1 MNLRLKALDL
11 FFPRSLKRRKFRQLV
26 TLTSNAFEADAPD
39 IAGLS
44 FGDALRTYALF
55 TRNEAL
61 KSIDRRPLVKDRLFE
76 GGRNLGQELRRT
88 LKVRTNEDVLDAARI
103 LYRMI
108 GIDIRGTGSGEIAV
122 SRCYFSKFYSSEVC
136 KTIASLDEG
145 LLAGLS
151 GGAEL
156 KFLQTITEGN
166 SSCRGTIAFK
176 GLKNE
181 TSNSRRYR
189 CWWCNCC

>member
-88 LKVRTNEDVLDAARI
+88 LR
-103 LYRMI
+103 
-108 GIDIRGTGSGEIAV
+108 SGQR
-122 SRCYFSKFYSSEVC
+122 RCS
-136 KTIASLDEG
+136 
-145 LLAGLS
+145 
-151 GGAEL
+151 
-156 KFLQTITEGN
+156 
-166 SSCRGTIAFK
+166 
-176 GLKNE
+176 
-181 TSNSRRYR
+181 
-189 CWWCNCC
+189 

>member
-1 MNLRLKALDL
+1 MNFRLKALNFL
-11 FFPRSLKRRKFRQLV
+11 FPLSLKRGKFRQLV
-26 TLTSNAFEADAPD
+26 SLTSNAFEAVAPN

-44 FGDALRTYALF
+44 FDDALRTYALF

-61 KSIDRRPLVKDRLFE
+61 KSVDRRHLIKDRLFE
-76 GGRNLGQELRRT
+76 GGRELGKELRDI
-88 LKVRTNEDVLDAARI
+88 LKICTREDVLEGARI

-108 GIDIRGTGSGEIAV
+108 GIDFRGSDSGEIAV
-122 SRCYFSKFYSSEVC
+122 GRCYFSNFYSSEVC
-136 KTIASLDEG
+136 QIMASLDEG

-151 GGAEL
+151 GGGEF
-156 KFLQTITEGN
+156 KFFQTIPEGN
-166 SSCRGTIAFK
+166 TSCRGTITFK

-181 TSNSRRYR
+181 TSNSGGFR